1 ARSSDADG
9 DDLLRSKAL
18 EAYLARAQVHP
29 MWKVPRLASQN
40 ASNALGQALG
50 AGAHKEDHH
59 STAPP
64 PPSSSKITLSV
75 YASALS
81 ASASRWSSLLYAGE
95 ERDTTLD
102 SSSSPSSS
110 AAILVQIE
118 GVLQALLTLGLRRD
132 TQRGNGGPPVVV
144 VVHANIRSALEM
156 EPLVDGVTKGGA
168 GAGHSSLVGSAH
180 LSSASTL
187 HRSLSSDL
195 MAFLA
200 HERARPSSNQ
210 KKEAEGEGEGDEA
223 EPTWRE
229 VGTALM
235 YIRGLRTL
243 EDISVPALP
252 PSHGA
257 LQGEEAGAGNAR
269 QGSDPSSSASTSP
282 TAVLGF
288 VHFLDAEQTGG
299 DGYGSGSGSGSGGVE
314 DGGGKD
320 ATGRSVGFPL
330 GQAPVRWAWCAPNAH
345 DRVQEDGK
353 RGEGEWLAF
362 NYGAAATAPLSLI
375 ATGSGHDLFGMTLL
389 YRLAQRAASA
399 ATALAPAPL
408 SFSRVP
414 FSDLIRPKETPT
426 SAPALSVPVAIVLGL
441 IASFFQSLGIA
452 LQRGSHLQ
460 NDAPPAAQRRIGA
473 LPIVIL
479 APLGAV
485 STTLITMG
493 TILIALFGA
502 ITESPHSLD
511 ASATSDGQASLA
523 PSLADLDPGIR
534 RTKTLL
540 ALAYAGASGT
550 LSGACLLLAKSGIE
564 LVVLSLTGS
573 DNQFGRWQSWA
584 LLGIML
590 AAAVLQLWYLNKAW
604 RFESPVLVMPL
615 AFCFYNTSSIALG
628 LLYFNQLGSLA
639 WWNILL
645 VILGTIVLLMGMW
658 VVSLHTEEERQPL
671 LALDVHAPSTPTKAD
686 IKSRTGTDGD
696 VSPVSQL
703 VTNDQYSDFYAHVYF
718 AIRENPNRPTAAAA
732 AGNGIAPAPAP
743 NAKGG
748 KLQRLVENRK
758 DRMEKLAAGQPE
770 SSEVA
775 PAGATPSIKRDEST
789 TPTSPTVA
797 AAATQTATL
806 AGALARRSIGTAKT
820 PKPMLSLSPDA
831 LRSSAGMATNAV
843 RRALAEA
850 SPDGSASI
858 VSQSEVGADGKR
870 APLGGTRS

>member
-1 ARSSDADG
+1 MATGASAAVTADSGGGETRATERAKVADLEQARSELMDMLTLLDRGTAASLPLLGPPLPHPALAPAGLCQALGPLLAPVLQPLHQLQQRAAAAAQQQQQQHQPATELNNAFRMALQNARELAKAVGGAGGSADPFTEDNKTKRKNARGTEQDPSPAIQLALDLMQKANTTASPSAAAGDKDTDTDATEVLNPVLLLRKRKRAAEDAQRAARRRRTADTVRLIESASLSSSSSASVSVSASAPAFSSAPGLDGVVAKKQRRHLCFRPPTVRLHDVDGSGAARSSDADG
-9 DDLLRSKAL
+9 DVLLRSKAL
-18 EAYLARAQVHP
+18 EAYLARVQVHP

-132 TQRGNGGPPVVV
+132 TQRGNDGPPVVV

-288 VHFLDAEQTGG
+288 VHFLDA
-299 DGYGSGSGSGSGGVE
+299 
-314 DGGGKD
+314 
-320 ATGRSVGFPL
+320 
-330 GQAPVRWAWCAPNAH
+330 
-345 DRVQEDGK
+345 
-353 RGEGEWLAF
+353 
-362 NYGAAATAPLSLI
+362 
-375 ATGSGHDLFGMTLL
+375 
-389 YRLAQRAASA
+389 
-399 ATALAPAPL
+399 
-408 SFSRVP
+408 
-414 FSDLIRPKETPT
+414 
-426 SAPALSVPVAIVLGL
+426 
-441 IASFFQSLGIA
+441 
-452 LQRGSHLQ
+452 
-460 NDAPPAAQRRIGA
+460 
-473 LPIVIL
+473 
-479 APLGAV
+479 
-485 STTLITMG
+485 
-493 TILIALFGA
+493 
-502 ITESPHSLD
+502 
-511 ASATSDGQASLA
+511 
-523 PSLADLDPGIR
+523 
-534 RTKTLL
+534 
-540 ALAYAGASGT
+540 
-550 LSGACLLLAKSGIE
+550 
-564 LVVLSLTGS
+564 
-573 DNQFGRWQSWA
+573 
-584 LLGIML
+584 
-590 AAAVLQLWYLNKAW
+590 
-604 RFESPVLVMPL
+604 
-615 AFCFYNTSSIALG
+615 
-628 LLYFNQLGSLA
+628 
-639 WWNILL
+639 
-645 VILGTIVLLMGMW
+645 
-658 VVSLHTEEERQPL
+658 
-671 LALDVHAPSTPTKAD
+671 
-686 IKSRTGTDGD
+686 
-696 VSPVSQL
+696 
-703 VTNDQYSDFYAHVYF
+703 
-718 AIRENPNRPTAAAA
+718 
-732 AGNGIAPAPAP
+732 
-743 NAKGG
+743 
-748 KLQRLVENRK
+748 
-758 DRMEKLAAGQPE
+758 
-770 SSEVA
+770 
-775 PAGATPSIKRDEST
+775 
-789 TPTSPTVA
+789 
-797 AAATQTATL
+797 
-806 AGALARRSIGTAKT
+806 
-820 PKPMLSLSPDA
+820 
-831 LRSSAGMATNAV
+831 
-843 RRALAEA
+843 
-850 SPDGSASI
+850 
-858 VSQSEVGADGKR
+858 
-870 APLGGTRS
+870 